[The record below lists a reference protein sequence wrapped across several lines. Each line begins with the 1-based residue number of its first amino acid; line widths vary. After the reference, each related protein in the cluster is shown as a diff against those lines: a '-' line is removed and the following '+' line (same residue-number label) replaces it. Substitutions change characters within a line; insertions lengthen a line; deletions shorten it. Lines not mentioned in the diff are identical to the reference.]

1 MAQVESLLFEVLG
14 GWQGIPDA
22 QSALLNALHVRHA
35 QYAHAPDACWRCVAP
50 RTAQSVASAGPML
63 VLVPVHAFS
72 SHAPIG

>member
-35 QYAHAPDACWRCVAP
+35 QIRAHP
-50 RTAQSVASAGPML
+50 QSVACAGPMH
-63 VLVPVHAFS
+63 VLVPVRGLS